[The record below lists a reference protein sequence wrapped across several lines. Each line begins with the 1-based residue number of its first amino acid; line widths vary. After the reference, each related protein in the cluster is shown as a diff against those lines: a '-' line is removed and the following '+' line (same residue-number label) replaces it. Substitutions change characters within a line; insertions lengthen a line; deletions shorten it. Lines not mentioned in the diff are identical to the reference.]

1 MTHTE
6 LIHHRVVDECAFSA
20 FIITSITC
28 LGFSDG
34 RQMVEDVCQEA
45 FIDGFRNLA
54 ALRRDESFPAWLRTI
69 ARHRALAA
77 LKQRNRQAALG
88 PQTLAGM
95 EEIFTAIERM
105 PGVDFTERVAALRT
119 CFEQLPDAMR
129 DCCRLHYFDGQRTA
143 DIAERLGQSLAAV
156 LKRLQRARE
165 TLGDCIERRPGLEN
179 T

>member
-1 MTHTE
+1 MAMNGLDVYEIMVREHQGM
-6 LIHHRVVDECAFSA
+6 LLAYVSGIVDDHA
-20 FIITSITC
+20 
-28 LGFSDG
+28 L
-34 RQMVEDVCQEA
+34 VEDVCQEA
-45 FIDGFRNLA
+45 FIEGFRNLA
-54 ALRRDESFPAWLRTI
+54 ALRRDESFPAWLRAI

-77 LKQRNRQAALG
+77 LKQRHRETVLG
-88 PQTLAGM
+88 PETVAGM
-95 EEIFTAIERM
+95 EEVFAAIERM

-165 TLGDCIERRPGLEN
+165 TLGDCIGRRLGLEDA
-179 T
+179 

>member
-1 MTHTE
+1 MNGLDVYEILVREHQAMV
-6 LIHHRVVDECAFSA
+6 LAYVSGIVDDHA
-20 FIITSITC
+20 
-28 LGFSDG
+28 L
-34 RQMVEDVCQEA
+34 VEDVCQEA

-77 LKQRNRQAALG
+77 LRQRNREAVLSPA
-88 PQTLAGM
+88 TIAGM
-95 EEIFTAIERM
+95 EEVFTAIEQT
-105 PGVDFTERVAALRT
+105 PGVGFSDRVAALRT
-119 CFEQLPDAMR
+119 CVDQLPDAMR

-165 TLGDCIERRPGLEN
+165 VLGDCIGRRLGLEDA
-179 T
+179 